1 MGLKTLLNAAAR
13 PARSPIGIDVG
24 RRALKA
30 VQLERVKG
38 VTATHAEAQP
48 QSWRV
53 AAAAILPRAEAAAGA
68 PSETE
73 IRQLADA
80 LERKSFTG
88 NDVVLTAPDG
98 LLCSV
103 LELPPLSAGAPI
115 GQIAR
120 IELARTHKCA
130 PDSFEMGFWEL
141 PTLDRVQKSTSVMAV
156 ALPHAV
162 CDPLL
167 DRFDRERLNVCGV
180 DVRSCAIAR
189 ACAGLAGDAGFNA
202 LVDLG
207 ARSAELVL
215 LYKGAVIYTRSLA
228 EAGMDP
234 LRDAIAARLKVE
246 REVAEFLLTRVGLA
260 HPEQA
265 KCRTG
270 GDDAEAASA
279 DANADAAEADMPSE
293 ARAMIT
299 GHLDGI
305 AQELAASFSYA
316 VHQYR
321 DAAVCRLLMVGGG
334 AAVPGAASYLT
345 QATGI
350 EAVVA
355 SPAALGAFDPSLAE
369 LCASPALTA
378 ALGLALYPPL

>member
-1 MGLKTLLNAAAR
+1 MALKSLLNAAGR
-13 PARSPIGIDVG
+13 SVRSPIGIDIG
-24 RRALKA
+24 RRAVKA
-30 VQLERVKG
+30 VQLERAKG
-38 VTATHAEAQP
+38 SCVTLAENPVAH
-48 QSWRV
+48 WRV
-53 AAAAILPRAEAAAGA
+53 AAAALLPRPDGA
-68 PSETE
+68 SGLPSPSEV
-73 IRQLADA
+73 RQLADA
-80 LERKSFTG
+80 LERKSFAGT
-88 NDVVLTAPDG
+88 DVILAAPEG

-103 LELPPLSAGAPI
+103 LELPPLSATAPV

-130 PDSFEMGFWEL
+130 PDSFEMGYWEL
-141 PTLDRVQKSTSVMAV
+141 PTLARAQKATTVMAV

-167 DRFDRERLNVCGV
+167 DRFDLERLNVCGV
-180 DVRSCAIAR
+180 DVRSCAVAR
-189 ACAGLAGDAGFNA
+189 ACAGLAGGEGFNA

-215 LYKGAVIYTRSLA
+215 LYKGAVIYTRSLPDV
-228 EAGMDP
+228 GMDP

-246 REVAEFLLTRVGLA
+246 RDVADFLLTRVGLA
-260 HPEQA
+260 QA
-265 KCRTG
+265 KTSN
-270 GDDAEAASA
+270 GDQAETESA
-279 DANADAAEADMPSE
+279 DTDVPPE
-293 ARAMIT
+293 ARAMMA
-299 GHLDGI
+299 GHFDGI

-321 DAAVCRLLMVGGG
+321 DAAVSRLLMVGGG
-334 AAVPGAASYLT
+334 AGIPGAAAYLT

-350 EAVVA
+350 EAFAA
-355 SPAALGAFDPSLAE
+355 SPAALCAFDPALAE